1 MLADEVKPI
10 AVRLSKA
17 LYRYAIELDM
27 LTQVMAYAEI
37 PYDAMDE
44 IRREANQRV
53 ARMRGAVDLNVLFQ
67 EERYKQILHDLEE
80 DGNG

>member
-1 MLADEVKPI
+1 
-10 AVRLSKA
+10 
-17 LYRYAIELDM
+17 
-27 LTQVMAYAEI
+27 
-37 PYDAMDE
+37 MDE

-67 EERYKQILHDLEE
+67 EERYKQILRDLEE